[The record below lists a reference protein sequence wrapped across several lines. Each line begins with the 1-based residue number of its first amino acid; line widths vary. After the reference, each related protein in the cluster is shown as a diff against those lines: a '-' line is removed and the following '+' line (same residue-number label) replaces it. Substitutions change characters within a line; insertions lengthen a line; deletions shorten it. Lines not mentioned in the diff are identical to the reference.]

1 MTRPLSDDLRR
12 RVAAAVDDGMSR
24 RGAAKR
30 FGIAPSTAIKWV
42 WAWRLTGSYRPRA
55 QGGDRRSHR
64 IEARAETVL
73 ALVEETPDM
82 MLAEIAAHLEGEHG
96 LRVSQSTVWR
106 FFHRRGITFKKTAHA
121 SEQQRPDVLQRRRAW
136 FEAQPALDPDRLV
149 FVDETGASTKMARRC
164 GRALRG
170 HRCRAPVPHGHWKT
184 TTFVGALRLSG
195 MTAPM
200 VLDGAMHGAAFLAYS
215 DSLAADLRCIPVVSQ
230 AARIP
235 FNRSSRC
242 CCCCCACGDVGKAR
256 SGLSIISTGG
266 SPRYASAG
274 VRPSSAE

>member
-1 MTRPLSDDLRR
+1 M
-12 RVAAAVDDGMSR
+12 
-24 RGAAKR
+24 
-30 FGIAPSTAIKWV
+30 
-42 WAWRLTGSYRPRA
+42 
-55 QGGDRRSHR
+55 
-64 IEARAETVL
+64 VL
-73 ALVEETPDM
+73 ALLEETPDM
-82 MLAEIAAHLEGEHG
+82 TLAEIAAHLESEHG

-200 VLDGAMHGAAFLAYS
+200 VLDGAMHGAAFLAYVKKVLVPTLEPG
-215 DSLAADLRCIPVVSQ
+215 DIVVMDNLPAHRSA
-230 AARIP
+230 AAREAIHRAGAELRFLP
-235 FNRSSRC
+235 PYSPDLNPIEMAFSKFEAYLKRR
-242 CCCCCACGDVGKAR
+242 AAR
-256 SGLSIISTGG
+256 TVSELWEAIGHATDIFT
-266 SPRYASAG
+266 PTECQNYFAAAG
-274 VRPSSAE
+274 YDRV